1 MPKAKPGKKLSQ
13 RKSTRRSVRDAGSQP
28 SPVDLATDVDQVFSS
43 TQSPAAG
50 SSASTSNGEFGTM
63 GGSWP
68 LVTSPQDPVIPQIQS
83 QAPPSIPPA
92 PVAEG
97 LNSHDNF
104 TPALNP
110 PFPTQPD
117 MLSCV
122 CDELGGEVPSSV
134 KEKIWKGEFVE
145 LGGLLKRESLSEEG
159 SQLQAFSLCASGSA
173 LMLRPQSKAP
183 VIASIEQWTSAFLI
197 YASIYLERHCMRAR
211 ELLKY
216 IDIVR
221 SIVRFG
227 GFNFS
232 SFGGN
237 QPFRPYDRS
246 FRRGN
251 FPFSGYA
258 NRQGANRAHGAAP
271 APSRSSPVCFA
282 FNAGSCQRIA
292 CRYAHRCG
300 KCSSAAHGSHACNSA
315 AAVAKQKPSSNSN

>member
-1 MPKAKPGKKLSQ
+1 MPKVKPGKKLSQ

-28 SPVDLATDVDQVFSS
+28 SPVDLATDVGQVFSS

-159 SQLQAFSLCASGSA
+159 SQLQAFSLCASGDREHRA
-173 LMLRPQSKAP
+173 VDICVPYLRVYILGATLYACARAPQ
-183 VIASIEQWTSAFLI
+183 V
-197 YASIYLERHCMRAR
+197 YRY
-211 ELLKY
+211 
-216 IDIVR
+216 
-221 SIVRFG
+221 
-227 GFNFS
+227 
-232 SFGGN
+232 
-237 QPFRPYDRS
+237 RS
-246 FRRGN
+246 F
-251 FPFSGYA
+251 Y
-258 NRQGANRAHGAAP
+258 
-271 APSRSSPVCFA
+271 CA
-282 FNAGSCQRIA
+282 FWGFQLAGL
-292 CRYAHRCG
+292 
-300 KCSSAAHGSHACNSA
+300 
-315 AAVAKQKPSSNSN
+315 